1 MKLFHCG
8 VDVTT
13 NQWVYVEAENEQE
26 AESLAKRQVREDNNS
41 GHPVASVDVHC
52 IHEDVEEPSK
62 SEVFAVRQ
70 RDNFVN
76 MVNMHKAQGHL

>member
-26 AESLAKRQVREDNNS
+26 AESLAERQVREDNNS
-41 GHPVASVDVHC
+41 GHPVASVDVH
-52 IHEDVEEPSK
+52 IVHETTD
-62 SEVFAVRQ
+62 
-70 RDNFVN
+70 
-76 MVNMHKAQGHL
+76 